1 MAEDEEPDQPMR
13 FLATDCNELFEQ
25 IIKTSSVNQREIIS
39 QTIVYRDAFSAL
51 TSFLCFFSEPGSS
64 LDYRLRRHESI
75 QDIMIRLL
83 ELLRQNLFIVFDFLL
98 NTKSERPQDL
108 ESEARAALAGIK
120 DSLKSLNKLAITIR
134 QSSRSY
140 ALTLAR
146 NFATMNRS
154 LEDLE
159 ELIVTS
165 LETLYPNAP
174 ESLREHICNTLT
186 DRYARLE
193 YSAYIND
200 KSSSKSSK
208 QAQGGEAPMRPKIEE
223 EAIGQTSVISR
234 SKTVEFDHVQKKTQE
249 ENPNLQQKPLSSLDT
264 GLLRQRF
271 NNEHIKS
278 SQSKI
283 TLSVYESD
291 GHLYE
296 PKPPKFEAGEAEVQ
310 CEWCNELLD
319 RSVVR
324 NNRWSNIGRLHY
336 KRDLKPF
343 PCISETCGESRP
355 SFSSRKQWLE
365 HMRSKHS
372 MTWPQTLYG
381 EMMWVCHD
389 HVEDGESIPY
399 AFSSKNELDQ
409 HMLVIHHSKKRLSDN
424 ELTKYL
430 EHQSSLIDTMSP
442 SSCPLCFFEVEN
454 SLGAKQPS
462 SSKSGG
468 TPPEPSKRVQSNKKD
483 QKRVDSRVRFAED
496 VKAASDVD
504 TGDNLDHDSST
515 LFALELH
522 IAAHLQFLLVMSLR
536 LMETLDHDTE
546 EESLTGPHGSND
558 PATGS
563 VSSMKDGLELDTW
576 SGEEPT
582 LVYIS
587 DSERV
592 QLEQMKLNEEAAES
606 VLSPYEEGQWDG
618 LGLLAD
624 GSTEE
629 DAILQH
635 FSSKQKE
642 LSRIES
648 CRKSVRGLRLDLTS
662 AHDKGVENGYRWRQI
677 GLLQAEIFHESREI
691 DDLNEAIEAFQTAAD
706 KIPSEHSVTWQNL
719 ADLSTHLVEKYKMER
734 HVVNLNHAIKI
745 TTRVVE
751 TNDNT
756 HQLLDHYIHLSNLHR
771 WRYSEIGTD
780 EDLVYA
786 VQIARQAIGLVPGDS
801 GRQAKHH
808 NHLGQLL
815 TLDYWRT
822 GIEMTIDEA
831 IYELRLAL
839 DYATEED
846 IEYSEYLATLS
857 VGIDKKFA
865 MSGSQEELDEAMQ
878 LMRRSIDLV
887 AERDPAYLRRLN
899 SLGVMFGEL
908 YNTTGAT
915 DALEESIQVARN
927 VVASTPENDIDA
939 ADRMAHLAA
948 RLGDKF
954 QRTGE
959 LESLEEAIYLSTTA
973 KALTLVEH
981 SSYHVYCHNL
991 ATRIFERFHTTGSTQ
1006 DLRDAVGNSSEAVKL
1021 LPDTDVNMAT
1031 YLCLLADATLELGD
1045 RLGDHQQ
1052 QRESLDL
1059 YERALSHGYSSLK
1072 SRLQAGQKL
1081 FEANCKFQNWDGA
1094 FKVAKMTIGCLG
1106 HLPFAELEQIDK
1118 NRVLQTTGR
1127 ITSNGV
1133 AAALNAGRPPSEVLS
1148 LLEDSRWLDANSG
1161 GYYLD
1166 DFERLR
1172 QAHPSKLDEFLSIR
1186 KDLGKPMIVPP
1197 AGFIGNLPW
1206 KAQSRRR
1213 YQARIECDKILT
1225 EIRKE
1230 PGFSNWLSHEDET
1243 RMLQAGT
1250 KGPVV
1255 VLTASHIRCDAIIIY
1270 QGAIKVVWL
1279 PDLDYF
1285 DVVDKSDSRSRCTV
1299 ATSLW
1304 IWETI
1309 AKPVLVHLGL
1319 SPAPSNNRPRLWLIP
1334 TGPLTNLPI
1343 HAAGDYTKRR
1353 PESISISDYAVCSYS
1368 TSIKALNLARERP
1381 VAMPEGARALLVG
1394 TEDSPGVAK
1403 LQFASKE
1410 IPTLDDICR
1419 SRGLEVSQPNHK
1431 EGILQGLAS
1440 CNLFHFAGM
1449 FRGNWEDPL
1458 KSQLL
1463 LANGSITVKDI
1474 LDATPRLHPP
1484 YLAYL
1489 SGCDTLKTWEILFA
1503 DEFVH
1508 AAGAL
1513 YMGGFCHTIGTLGID
1528 GDGLCAEISGLF
1540 YGAWANREFSGDTV
1554 ALCLDD
1560 ATRQCRDRWIA
1571 ERERS
1576 RTGQAST
1583 HRGLMRIEEE
1593 DDDEREMH
1601 WASVIHFGP

>member
-1 MAEDEEPDQPMR
+1 MAEDEEAEPDQPMR

-83 ELLRQNLFIVFDFLL
+83 ELLRQNLFIVFDFLS

-159 ELIVTS
+159 ELILTS

-200 KSSSKSSK
+200 KSSSKSLK

-223 EAIGQTSVISR
+223 EATGQTSVISR
-234 SKTVEFDHVQKKTQE
+234 SKTVEFDYVQKKTQE

-278 SQSKI
+278 SRSKR

-343 PCISETCGESRP
+343 PCLSETCGESRP

-372 MTWPQTLYG
+372 MAWPQTLYG

-399 AFSSKNELDQ
+399 AFSSKNDLDQ

-424 ELTKYL
+424 KLTKYL

-454 SLGAKQPS
+454 SLGAKQTS

-468 TPPEPSKRVQSNKKD
+468 TPPEPSKRVQSSKKN
-483 QKRVDSRVRFAED
+483 QKRVDSRVRFADD
-496 VKAASDVD
+496 VKAASEVD
-504 TGDNLDHDSST
+504 TGDDPDHDSSA
-515 LFALELH
+515 LFALEIH
-522 IAAHLQFLLVMSLR
+522 IAAHLQYLLVMSLR
-536 LMETLDHDTE
+536 LMETIGHDTD

-563 VSSMKDGLELDTW
+563 ISSLKDGPELDTW
-576 SGEEPT
+576 SGEEPA

-587 DSERV
+587 DPERV
-592 QLEQMKLNEEAAES
+592 QLEQMRLNEEAAEN
-606 VLSPYEEGQWDG
+606 VLSPYEEGQWGG
-618 LGLLAD
+618 LDLLAD
-624 GSTEE
+624 GPAEE

-635 FSSKQKE
+635 FSNKQKE

-648 CRKSVRGLRLDLTS
+648 CRKSVRGLRQDLTK
-662 AHDKGVENGYRWRQI
+662 AHDERVENGYRWREI
-677 GLLQAEIFHESREI
+677 GLLQSEIFRESKEV
-691 DDLNEAIEAFQTAAD
+691 DDLNQAIEAFQRAAET
-706 KIPSEHSVTWQNL
+706 IPSEHSVRWQNL
-719 ADLSTHLVEKYKMER
+719 ADLSAHLIEKYKIER
-734 HVVNLNHAIKI
+734 HGMNLDRAIEI
-745 TTRVVE
+745 TGRVVA
-751 TNDNT
+751 TNNDT
-756 HQLLDHYIHLSNLHR
+756 HQQLDHYIHLSNLYR
-771 WRYSEIGTD
+771 WRYSETGMD

-786 VQIARQAIGLVPGDS
+786 VQIARQAIGLVPEDS
-801 GRQAKHH
+801 DRQARYR

-822 GIEMTIDEA
+822 GIEKTIDEA

-839 DYATEED
+839 HYVTEED

-857 VGIDKKFA
+857 VGLDKKFA

-899 SLGVMFGEL
+899 SLGVMLGEL

-939 ADRMAHLAA
+939 ADRMAYLAA
-948 RLGDKF
+948 RLGDRFKIF
-954 QRTGE
+954 GE
-959 LESLEEAIYLSTTA
+959 LELLEEAIYLSTTA

-991 ATRIFERFHTTGSTQ
+991 ATRIFERFFRTMSSE
-1006 DLRDAVGNSSEAVKL
+1006 DLRDTILNSSEAVKL
-1021 LPDTDVNMAT
+1021 LPDTDVNKAT
-1031 YLCLLADATLELGD
+1031 YLCLLADATLELAD
-1045 RLGDHQQ
+1045 HLGDHQQ

-1059 YERALSHGYSSLK
+1059 YERALNHGYSSLQ

-1081 FEANCKFQNWDGA
+1081 FEANFKFQNWDGA
-1094 FKVAKMTIGCLG
+1094 FKVAKTTIGCLA

-1118 NRVLQTTGR
+1118 HRILQTTGW
-1127 ITSNGV
+1127 ITSDGV
-1133 AAALNAGRPPSEVLS
+1133 AAALNAGRAPFEVLS
-1148 LLEDSRWLDANSG
+1148 FLEDSRWLDANSG

-1172 QAHPSKLDEFLSIR
+1172 QAHPSKLDELLSIR
-1186 KDLGKPMIVPP
+1186 KDLGKPIIVPP
-1197 AGFIGNLPW
+1197 AGFIGNSPW

-1213 YQARIECDKILT
+1213 HQASIECERILT

-1230 PGFSNWLSHEDET
+1230 PGFSNWLNHEDET

-1255 VLTASHIRCDAIIIY
+1255 VLTTSYIRFDAIIIY
-1270 QGAIKVVWL
+1270 QDTIEVVSL
-1279 PDLDYF
+1279 PDLDYGQF
-1285 DVVDKSDSRSRCTV
+1285 LDKSDLRSRFTV

-1343 HAAGDYTKRR
+1343 HAAGDYTRR
-1353 PESISISDYAVCSYS
+1353 RSESISISDCAVCSYS

-1381 VAMPEGARALLVG
+1381 VAMLDGARALLVRTG
-1394 TEDSPGVAK
+1394 DSLGAY
-1403 LQFASKE
+1403 KE
-1410 IPTLDDICR
+1410 ISTLDDICR
-1419 SRGLEVSQPNHK
+1419 SQGLEVSQPNLK
-1431 EGILQGLAS
+1431 EGVLQALAS
-1440 CNLFHFAGM
+1440 CTLFHFAGL
-1449 FRGNWEDPL
+1449 FGGSRGDPF

-1463 LANGSITVKDI
+1463 LANGSITAKDI

-1489 SGCDTLKTWEILFA
+1489 SGCGRSRSFEIAFA
-1503 DEFVH
+1503 NECLH

-1513 YMGGFCHTIGTLGID
+1513 HTGGFRHAIGTLGLVD
-1528 GDGLCAEISGLF
+1528 DELCAEISGLF
-1540 YGAWANREFSGDTV
+1540 YGAWANREFSDDTV
-1554 ALCLDD
+1554 ALCLHD

-1571 ERERS
+1571 ERIRPW
-1576 RTGQAST
+1576 TGLT
-1583 HRGLMRIEEE
+1583 HRDIMRIDDDDDDD
-1593 DDDEREMH
+1593 DDDERELS
-1601 WASVIHFGP
+1601 WASFIHLGP